1 LMNNTARTLIAA
13 AVIGLCGAAPAGPLP
28 DEAVI
33 PVIQMENVPLTDA
46 IRQMARKAPLNV
58 VLDPRLA
65 QAPYTTMTVSIRW
78 EKVTA
83 REALLA
89 LLENHD
95 LVLVESPRSGHR
107 H

>member
-1 LMNNTARTLIAA
+1 MNNAARTLIVA

-46 IRQMARKAPLNV
+46 IRQMARKARLNV